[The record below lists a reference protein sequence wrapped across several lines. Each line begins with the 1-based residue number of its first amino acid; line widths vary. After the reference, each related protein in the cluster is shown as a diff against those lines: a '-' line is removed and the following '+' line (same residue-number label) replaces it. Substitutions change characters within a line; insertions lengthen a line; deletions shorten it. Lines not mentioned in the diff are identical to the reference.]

1 MRPLFCLEKS
11 RTHFRPQATS
21 GSGPAARRGPAAQ
34 AGPAPPQRAESLF
47 DSRCPTRE
55 SIKTYKKG
63 KTVRKDGLS
72 RELRDLRVALLFS
85 FWLIFAGAKIKRG
98 FRVLRDAT

>member
-34 AGPAPPQRAESLF
+34 AGRAPLSAESPF